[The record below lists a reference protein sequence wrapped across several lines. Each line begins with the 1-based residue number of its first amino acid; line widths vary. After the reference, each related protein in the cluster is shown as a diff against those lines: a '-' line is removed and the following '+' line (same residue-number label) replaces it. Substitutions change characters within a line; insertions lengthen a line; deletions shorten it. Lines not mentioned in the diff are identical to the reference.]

1 MIYEPN
7 SRTLVGVPSIDDRG
21 RVTLK
26 KWLDMDEDVV
36 YHAHRF
42 DDGSILLVAK

>member
-1 MIYEPN
+1 MIYEP
-7 SRTLVGVPSIDDRG
+7 SDKTLVGVPPVDDRG
-21 RVTLK
+21 RASLK
-26 KWLDMDEDVV
+26 KWIDPRAT

>member
-1 MIYEPN
+1 MIYAPTLEN
-7 SRTLVGVPSIDDRG
+7 LVGVPTIDDRG

-26 KWLDMDEDVV
+26 KWLDNGAI

-42 DDGSILLVAK
+42 DDGSILLAAV